1 MQEVNEMRIQKT
13 VAILLVIVAVVLAI
27 VGGFL
32 LKAGLT
38 TPQIGRKI
46 CFLICVGLIA
56 LLIASLFYLLWLSRD
71 KEPNYF
77 LFNRST
83 GKNIPLEELTF
94 SVVNEK
100 MTLYISV
107 NFEDSG
113 KLWLG
118 NAWARGDRFG
128 ANGEY
133 RGLVAFKM
141 LYDLIDADQA
151 VQWGYFANASENTVA
166 RLCDV
171 LARCGEK
178 TLVQKLMYL
187 KQNCGVETAPVRSL
201 LMSRKKYLEDKMTG
215 LVRRNIEWFYYT

>member
-1 MQEVNEMRIQKT
+1 MRIQKT
-13 VAILLVIVAVVLAI
+13 MAVLLAVVALILAV

-32 LKAGLT
+32 LNAGLT
-38 TPQIGRKI
+38 TPQIGRKV

-56 LLIASLFYLLWLSRD
+56 LLVVLLLYLLWLARD

-77 LFNRST
+77 LFDRST
-83 GKNIPLEELTF
+83 GKNIPLEELSF

-100 MTLYISV
+100 MSLYISV

-118 NAWARGDRFG
+118 TAWNRGDCFG

-141 LYDLIDADQA
+141 LYDLIDVDQA
-151 VQWGYFANASENTVA
+151 EQWRYFADASVGTVS
-166 RLCDV
+166 RLCDA
-171 LARCGEK
+171 LSRCGEK
-178 TLVQKLMYL
+178 TLAQKLMYL
-187 KQNCGVETAPVRSL
+187 KQNCGGEIAPVRSL
-201 LMSRKKYLEDKMTG
+201 LMGGKKHLEGKMIG